1 MSKISLVINLRFLD
15 QAISRLSPLAL
26 YGSDSFSTDGVNI
39 GYDPIKLLKLYKKGR
54 SYPVRAYLH
63 MILHCVF
70 RHFFVNTLVD
80 RELWDLACDITVENI
95 ICDLKLASLFIPE
108 KPLMKDE
115 IYKMSYKIKYMTAEH
130 IYAYLQSGDMDLADI
145 LALKNLFSVDDHEIW
160 YSGGKLLSEEDVGE
174 DSKDSENSEDYEDSK
189 DSKDSKDSEDSDN
202 SDNKKAIALGIVNYT
217 GSDDADSDA
226 ARGNSEE
233 DNTNYNDLLEDWKSV
248 SERMQM
254 ELDAFTKDM
263 GDKTG
268 NLSQNLREVN
278 REHYDYAD
286 FLRKFAVLGEV
297 MKVNDDEF
305 DYIFYTYGLDTYEN
319 MPLIEPL
326 EYKEVKRIKEFVIAI
341 DTSGSTS
348 GDLVQHFLEK
358 TYNILKQEE
367 SFFTKI
373 NLHIIQCDSEIKEHV
388 KITCQ
393 EDFDKYL
400 KTFKIIGL
408 GGTDFRPVF
417 EFVDDLI
424 EKKEF
429 YNLKGMIYFTDGYG
443 IFPYKQPD
451 YETAVVFV
459 DDGYNKYDVPAW
471 AIKLVLK
478 PGDVEKL

>member
-1 MSKISLVINLRFLD
+1 MDEDLKFKIDALADEIFRISKISLVINLRFLD

-39 GYDPIKLLKLYKKGR
+39 CYDPIKLLKLYKKGR

-63 MILHCVF
+63 MILHCIF
-70 RHFFVNTLVD
+70 RHFFVNMLVD

-95 ICDLKLASLFIPE
+95 ICDLKLSSLFIPE
-108 KPLMKDE
+108 EPLMKDE

-160 YSGGKLLSEEDVGE
+160 YSGGKLLSEEGASGE
-174 DSKDSENSEDYEDSK
+174 SSEDGENSAE
-189 DSKDSKDSEDSDN
+189 N
-202 SDNKKAIALGIVNYT
+202 SDNKLDAVAAEGKKIYIKEK
-217 GSDDADSDA
+217 DADSDA
-226 ARGNSEE
+226 LKG
-233 DNTNYNDLLEDWKSV
+233 DNTDYNDLLEDWKSV

-278 REHYDYAD
+278 REHYDYAE

-297 MKVNDDEF
+297 MKINDDEF
-305 DYIFYTYGLDTYEN
+305 DYIFYTYGLDIYEN

-417 EFVDDLI
+417 EFVDILI

-443 IFPYKQPD
+443 IFPYKQPS

-459 DDGYNKYDVPAW
+459 DDGYNKYDVPTW